1 MGKILLE
8 VQDESKMDALVEL
21 LKHLDLVVAA
31 EKVPEDDYP
40 EKTKEEILEGIRQGL
55 KEAKLSME
63 GKLKLQTLDELLA
76 EIEDE
81 S

>member
-1 MGKILLE
+1 
-8 VQDESKMDALVEL
+8 MDALVEL
-21 LKHLDLVVAA
+21 LKRIDLVVAA

-40 EKTKEEILEGIRQGL
+40 EKTKDEILEGIRQGL
-55 KEAKLSME
+55 KDAKLSME

-76 EIEDE
+76 EIDDE

>member
-55 KEAKLSME
+55 KEVKLSME

-76 EIEDE
+76 EIDDE

>member
-31 EKVPEDDYP
+31 EKVSEDDYP
-40 EKTKEEILEGIRQGL
+40 EKTKDEILEGIRQGL

-76 EIEDE
+76 EIDDE

>member
-40 EKTKEEILEGIRQGL
+40 EKTKDEILEGIRQGL

-76 EIEDE
+76 EIDDE

>member
-76 EIEDE
+76 EIDDE

>member
-31 EKVPEDDYP
+31 EKVSEDDYP
-40 EKTKEEILEGIRQGL
+40 EKTKDEILEGIRQGL
-55 KEAKLSME
+55 KEVKLIE
-63 GKLKLQTLDELLA
+63 QGKMKGIPIKELLDEL
-76 EIEDE
+76 
-81 S
+81 